1 MFMFSVDLLGGS
13 LTLGGV
19 DMNIINK
26 VYSTLINLISI
37 TKVFISIIIFSSDLC
52 DLCDVAT

>member
-37 TKVFISIIIFSSDLC
+37 TKYIFSR